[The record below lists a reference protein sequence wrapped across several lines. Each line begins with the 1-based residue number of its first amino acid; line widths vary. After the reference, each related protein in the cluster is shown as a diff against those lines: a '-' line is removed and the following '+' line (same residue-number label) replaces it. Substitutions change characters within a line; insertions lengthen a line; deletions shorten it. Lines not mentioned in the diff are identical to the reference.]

1 MVRTQIYLRENQK
14 KALDKL
20 SSQHGESIA
29 ELIRKAVDEF
39 IAKKAS
45 TFDDALEE
53 CFGIWKGRKDIGKA
67 EDYVRKLRS
76 EWELR

>member
-1 MVRTQIYLRENQK
+1 MVRTQIYLNESQK

-20 SSQHGESIA
+20 SSQYGESVA

-39 IAKKAS
+39 LAKKAS
-45 TFDDALEE
+45 TFEDALEKS
-53 CFGIWKGRKDIGKA
+53 FGIWKGRKDIGKA
-67 EDYVRKLRS
+67 EDYVRRLRS